1 VNLFTSDQPVKQ
13 ETPSRQVHSAVS
25 DGWLHGG
32 SFLNSILAGT
42 LLGYLLDLWWGTEP
56 WLVVTGI
63 VLGSYSGF
71 LRIWALIKAQDGV
84 DRDH

>member
-1 VNLFTSDQPVKQ
+1 MKQ
-13 ETPSRQVHSAVS
+13 DSTTNQVHSAVN
-25 DGWLHGG
+25 DGWMRSG

-42 LLGYLLDLWWGTEP
+42 LVGYLLDLWLGTDP

-71 LRIWALIKAQDGV
+71 LRLWAYIKEQDGDQV
-84 DRDH
+84 ER

>member
-1 VNLFTSDQPVKQ
+1 VKQ
-13 ETPSRQVHSAVS
+13 ESTSNQVHSAV
-25 DGWLHGG
+25 DEGWMKAG
-32 SFLNSILAGT
+32 SFLNSILAGA

-71 LRIWALIKAQDGV
+71 LRIWALIKEQDGV
-84 DRDH
+84 ERDR